1 MPMATA
7 YSGPDCDLQPNAQ
20 TMQAFLDWWFEFCT
34 KGRVEIGWLDPK
46 GYGLIHFLQF
56 DLRSN
61 ELVPTA
67 IGENLIPGQSIYIRA
82 STVNFRAVFSKE
94 EGYTTDDDFVQAPGI
109 WGDLDTPEHMA
120 NASSIQTILRP
131 NGRIITGRYPHLRA
145 QNFFRAE
152 LPIVSA
158 ALVKSLNQGILK
170 LYGGDTAVVNPTRL
184 MRLPGTI
191 AWPHKKD
198 RIPELT
204 SFTLPPDNRP
214 SAYPIGTMRSQ
225 FPVETTPDR
234 PVTQH
239 PPGTRATLNL
249 VSEYIRQIQAGDHWH
264 DNMIRV
270 VAHWIGRG
278 WSNIEILTA
287 AEAFTIPGYTNTQTI
302 TEVTKAITGGRTRWG
317 VPDQE
322 ATISVEPATP
332 FAADVIDPWD
342 SLQAPAFPIE
352 ALPPVLRDFVEARA
366 RVIGADECAMAWT
379 AISACSAALDG
390 RLRVKMR
397 RYDTWTVPAPIWVAL
412 VGQSS
417 SKKTPIIREAWTP
430 LEEVQARAM
439 KEYAAQLHNY
449 NQMTKA
455 EKAETDEPPPPL
467 RLVTHNATMEAI
479 QGILSHQDR
488 GLGILADELAGLIAG
503 MDKYANKGGAER
515 GFFLQLYNGGSYVA
529 DRIGRGTVVI
539 NNLLGTICGGIQP
552 DRLAQFSDLT
562 DDGLWQ
568 RFLPIIVGKGD
579 IGGDEPP
586 SEEVKRYRTRL
597 ADLLDSTSGNLVL
610 SFSDAAHEVRETFER
625 EAFALEQSA
634 PLGPRFASFCGK
646 LPGLFGR
653 MCAVMNYL
661 EPTGLGYLIGEK
673 AAKAARFLLLHSAV
687 PHAARVYTVMGDGA
701 ASAETMQAIAG
712 YILVKNVTR
721 LVISDLTTNVRC
733 CRKCSVQDVVKM
745 LSPLIAGGWLN
756 PETDLPFNKAWLVNP
771 LVVTRFGERAS
782 REIARREAS
791 RSLIGDHVDE
801 IRSAKETNNAE

>member
-1 MPMATA
+1 MVAQA
-7 YSGPDCDLQPNAQ
+7 YNGPDSDLRPDPAQ
-20 TMQAFLDWWFEFCT
+20 TQQFLDFWFEKCNR
-34 KGRVEIGWLDPK
+34 GVIEIGWLDTQ
-46 GYGLIHFLQF
+46 GRGLIHFAQF
-56 DLRSN
+56 
-61 ELVPTA
+61 E
-67 IGENLIPGQSIYIRA
+67 IGSSEIVATVVAENLVPGQSMYVRA
-82 STVNFRAVFSKE
+82 STVRAQQGS
-94 EGYTTDDDFVQAPGI
+94 YTTDADFMQAPGA
-109 WGDLDTPEHMA
+109 WGDLDTPEQMA
-120 NASSIQTILRP
+120 GASTVHSIVRP
-131 NGRIITGRYPHLRA
+131 NARVVTGRHPHLRA
-145 QNFFRAE
+145 QNFFRCSD
-152 LPIVSA
+152 PIVSA
-158 ALVKSLNQGILK
+158 DIVRSLNQGIQK
-170 LYGGDTAVVNPTRL
+170 LFGGDSAVINPTRL

-191 AWPHKKD
+191 AWPHKEG

-204 SFTLPPDNRP
+204 SFSLPTDGRPLSYPLSTLTSQLPVDAETPNSKPPL
-214 SAYPIGTMRSQ
+214 
-225 FPVETTPDR
+225 
-234 PVTQH
+234 
-239 PPGTRATLNL
+239 PGTRATLNL

-264 DNMIRV
+264 DNMVRV

-287 AEAFTIPGYTNTQTI
+287 AEAFTIPGYTNAQTI
-302 TEVTKAITGGRTRWG
+302 AEVTKAITGGRTRWG

-322 ATISVEPATP
+322 ATVSVEPATP
-332 FAADVIDPWD
+332 FASDVIDPWD

-430 LEEVQARAM
+430 LEEVQAKAM

-455 EKAETDEPPPPL
+455 EKAETGKPPPPL

-515 GFFLQLYNGGSYVA
+515 GFFLQLHNGGSYVA
-529 DRIGRGTVVI
+529 DRIGRGTVAI

-568 RFLPIIVGKGD
+568 RFIPIIVGKGD

-586 SEEVKRYRTRL
+586 SDEVKRYRARL
-597 ADLLDSTSGNLVL
+597 TDLLDSTAGNLVL
-610 SFSDAAHEVRETFER
+610 SFSDAAHEVRGAFEL

-687 PHAARVYTVMGDGA
+687 PHAASIYTIMGDGD
-701 ASAETMQAIAG
+701 ASQENMQSIAG
-712 YILVKNVTR
+712 YILVKNMAR

-733 CRKCSVQDVVKM
+733 CRKRTVPDVIKM
-745 LSPLIAGGWLN
+745 MSPLVAGGWLT
-756 PETDLPFNKAWLVNP
+756 PETDLPGNKAWLVNP
-771 LVVTRFGERAS
+771 LVHAKFTSRAAREGE
-782 REIARREAS
+782 RREAH
-791 RSLIGDHVDE
+791 RMLLRGDTE
-801 IRSAKETNNAE
+801 